1 MLDNT
6 YKNKIPFLT
15 LILFSL
21 VFVFTFYGNIILN
34 PDSYFFSN
42 EGDALKNYFTYAY
55 HIKHDA
61 SYLNFSGMNYP
72 YGEHFMYTD
81 CHPVLAN
88 LFKFLSTKFDFF
100 KEHSIGILNF
110 LMILSIFLTFIVSYF
125 LLLQFKIS
133 KWFSV
138 LFAISIAVLAPQIFR
153 MGGHFALSYSVAIPL
168 SWLLLL
174 KTQDAVR
181 KNIFY
186 ILLFLNTLFW
196 LFIHAYLGLI
206 ILFFLLSLVSVNFI
220 RDKAKRSNLIVY
232 IKQFSVLIIPMI
244 LFYLFTAATD
254 THIGRTTNPSG
265 FFLYNAEFDDVFLP
279 HHPPIRPVLDS
290 LTGGVIDQEW
300 EAWSYVGFSTT
311 LLFATFLIWGIIQL
325 IKRKKSVSRQGY
337 FQNYMLNNSL
347 IAGSIV
353 LLFAMAIPFKQI
365 SGLIDLLPVVKQF
378 RATGRFTWPFY
389 FVALLFSASVFQELY
404 IRLIARKKKVFAV
417 VLIGSIGLLNMLEG
431 LSYHISTSLQ
441 IIQSKNSFKK
451 EALSP
456 SFKEALNKINPK
468 DYQAIIALP
477 FYYQGSESYSRPRNQ
492 ETMFASICFSYQS
505 GIPLVNANLTRTSI
519 QESKNIVQ
527 LVSPDF
533 YHKEIEK
540 VIKSEKPF
548 LVIRTKD
555 QITEYETELLQKCK
569 LIFQSD
575 EISIY
580 SLSKKELFNNS
591 VEQRIRNYKLRPPQV
606 ATELI
611 PNLFKNGDFYSP
623 IDSTYI
629 YYTSFENRKSCH
641 VFRGKGGFQT
651 IKKGKNTFAEFA
663 PNTFKVGKKY
673 HVSLWMYNGI
683 PDALNNWLRFIIEEF
698 DESKNAWIST
708 EILPEQS
715 ETIKGNWSLVEG
727 TFEVK
732 NSTSRI
738 YIVTKGKD
746 DSKQPLY
753 VDDLLIREV
762 GVDVYK
768 MDGNSLFYNN
778 HDIKK

>member
-1 MLDNT
+1 
-6 YKNKIPFLT
+6 
-15 LILFSL
+15 L
-21 VFVFTFYGNIILN
+21 VFVFTFYGPIILN

-42 EGDALKNYFTYAY
+42 EGDAIKNYFTYAY

-100 KEHSIGILNF
+100 KEHSIAILNF

-138 LFAISIAVLAPQIFR
+138 LFTISIAVLAPQIFR
-153 MGGHFALSYSVAIPL
+153 MGGHFAMSYSVAIPL

-174 KTQDAVR
+174 KTQDADR
-181 KNIFY
+181 KNLFY
-186 ILLFLNTLFW
+186 ILLFLNTFFW

-206 ILFFLLSLVSVNFI
+206 ILFFLLSLVLVNFL
-220 RDKAKRSNLIVY
+220 RDHAKRLKIGLY
-232 IKQFSVLIIPMI
+232 TKQFSILLIPII

-254 THIGRTTNPSG
+254 THVGRTTNPSG

-311 LLFATFLIWGIIQL
+311 LLFVTFLIWGIIQL
-325 IKRKKSVSRQGY
+325 IKRKKSTTLQRY
-337 FQNYMLNNSL
+337 FQNSMLNNAL
-347 IAGSIV
+347 IAASIV

-365 SGLIDLLPVVKQF
+365 NGLIDLLPVVKQF

-389 FVALLFSASVFQELY
+389 FVALVFSASVFQELY
-404 IRLIARKKKVFAV
+404 IRLIGRKKRFFAV
-417 VLIGSIGLLNMLEG
+417 VLIVSIGLLNSLEG
-431 LSYHISTSLQ
+431 LSYHIGTYLQ

-451 EALSP
+451 DALSP
-456 SFKEALNKINPK
+456 LFKKALNKINPT

-492 ETMFASICFSYQS
+492 ETMFASICFSYHS

-527 LVSPDF
+527 IVSPDF
-533 YHKEIEK
+533 YTKEIEK
-540 VIKSEKPF
+540 DIKSEKPF
-548 LVIRTKD
+548 LIIRTKD

-569 LIFQSD
+569 LIFRSD
-575 EISIY
+575 EFSLF
-580 SLSKKELFNNS
+580 SLSKADLFKNRA
-591 VEQRIRNYKLRPPQV
+591 EQRIANYKLQLPKLHV
-606 ATELI
+606 H
-611 PNLFKNGDFYSP
+611 GDFYATS
-623 IDSTYI
+623 DSTFI
-629 YYTSFENRKSCH
+629 YSNSFENQKSKH

-663 PNTFKVGKKY
+663 PNTFKFGKKY
-673 HVSLWMYNGI
+673 QVSLWMYNGI

-698 DESKNAWIST
+698 DETKNEWIST

-715 ETIKGNWSLVEG
+715 EVINGNWSLVEG

-738 YIVTKGKD
+738 YITTKGKE

-753 VDDLLIREV
+753 VDELLIREV

-768 MDGNSLFYNN
+768 WEDNSLFYNN
-778 HDIKK
+778 HAIRLPN

>member
-1 MLDNT
+1 VLDNT
-6 YKNKIPFLT
+6 FKNKIPFLS

-21 VFVFTFYGNIILN
+21 VFVFTFYGPIILN

-42 EGDALKNYFTYAY
+42 EGDAIKNYFTYAY
-55 HIKHDA
+55 HIKNDA

-81 CHPVLAN
+81 CHPILAN
-88 LFKFLSTKFDFF
+88 LFKFLATKFDFF

-138 LFAISIAVLAPQIFR
+138 LFAISMTVLAPQIFR

-168 SWLLLL
+168 SWLFLL
-174 KTQDAVR
+174 KTQVAIR
-181 KNIFY
+181 KNFY
-186 ILLFLNTLFW
+186 FILLFLNLLFW

-206 ILFFLLSLVSVNFI
+206 ILFFLLSLVSINFL
-220 RDKAKRSNLIVY
+220 RDKEKRSKISFY
-232 IKQFSVLIIPMI
+232 TKQFSVLIIPII
-244 LFYLFTAATD
+244 LFYMFTASTD

-279 HHPPIRPVLDS
+279 HHPPIRPILDS

-300 EAWSYVGFSTT
+300 EAWNYVGFSTT

-325 IKRKKSVSRQGY
+325 IKRKKSVSLQGY
-337 FQNYMLNNSL
+337 FQNSMLNNAL
-347 IAGSIV
+347 IAASIV

-365 SGLIDLLPVVKQF
+365 SGLIDLFPTVKQF

-389 FVALLFSASVFQELY
+389 FVALVFSASVFQELY
-404 IRLIARKKKVFAV
+404 KRLIGQKKRVFAV

-431 LSYHISTSLQ
+431 LSYHIDTSLQ
-441 IIQSKNSFKK
+441 IIQSNNGFNK
-451 EALSP
+451 ETLSP
-456 SFKEALNKINPK
+456 SFKQAFTKINPK

-477 FYYQGSESYSRPRNQ
+477 FYYQGSESYSRPRNE
-492 ETMFASICFSYQS
+492 ETMRTSICFSYHS

-533 YHKEIEK
+533 YRKEIK
-540 VIKSEKPF
+540 KDIKSEKPF
-548 LVIRTKD
+548 LIIRTKD
-555 QITEYETELLQKCK
+555 QITEYETELLLKCK

-575 EISIY
+575 EISLF
-580 SLSKKELFNNS
+580 SLSKAGLFKS
-591 VEQRIRNYKLRPPQV
+591 STEQRITNYKSQL
-606 ATELI
+606 
-611 PNLFKNGDFYSP
+611 PNLFVKGDFYASK
-623 IDSTYI
+623 DSTTI
-629 YYTSFENRKSCH
+629 YYNSFENQKSPH

-663 PNTFKVGKKY
+663 PNTFEVGKKY
-673 HVSLWMYNGI
+673 QVSLWMYNGI

-715 ETIKGNWSLVEG
+715 EVINGNWSLVEG
-727 TFEVK
+727 TFEVM
-732 NSTSRI
+732 NSKSRI
-738 YIVTKGKD
+738 YITTKGKD

-768 MDGNSLFYNN
+768 MEGNSLFYNN
-778 HDIKK
+778 HEIRVTH

>member
-153 MGGHFALSYSVAIPL
+153 MGGHFAMSYSAAIPL

-174 KTQDAVR
+174 KTQVAIR
-181 KNIFY
+181 KNFY
-186 ILLFLNTLFW
+186 FILLFLNLLFW

-206 ILFFLLSLVSVNFI
+206 ILFFLLSLVSINFL
-220 RDKAKRSNLIVY
+220 REKAKRSKITFY
-232 IKQFSVLIIPMI
+232 TKQFSVLIIPMI
-244 LFYLFTAATD
+244 LFYMFTAATD

-311 LLFATFLIWGIIQL
+311 LLFGTFLIWGIIQL
-325 IKRKKSVSRQGY
+325 IKRKKSTSLQGY
-337 FQNYMLNNSL
+337 FQNSMINNAL

-365 SGLIDLLPVVKQF
+365 SGLIDLLPIVKQF

-389 FVALLFSASVFQELY
+389 FVALVFSASVFQELY
-404 IRLIARKKKVFAV
+404 IRLIGQKKNVFAV
-417 VLIGSIGLLNMLEG
+417 VLIVSIGLLNTLEG
-431 LSYHISTSLQ
+431 LSYHIGTSLQ

-451 EALSP
+451 EGLSP
-456 SFKEALNKINPK
+456 SVKEALNKINPS

-492 ETMFASICFSYQS
+492 ETMFASICFSYHS
-505 GIPLVNANLTRTSI
+505 GVPLVNANLTRTSI

-527 LVSPDF
+527 IVSPDF
-533 YHKEIEK
+533 YQKEIEK
-540 VIKSEKPF
+540 DIKSEKPF
-548 LVIRTKD
+548 LIIRTRD

-580 SLSKKELFNNS
+580 SLSKKDLFNNS
-591 VEQRIRNYKLRPPQV
+591 AEQRIRNYKLR
-606 ATELI
+606 I
-611 PNLFKNGDFYSP
+611 PNLFKNGDFYSS

-629 YYTSFENRKSCH
+629 YYTSFENKKSTPI
-641 VFRGKGGFQT
+641 FRGKGGFQT
-651 IKKGKNTFAEFA
+651 IKKGKNIFAEFA
-663 PNTFKVGKKY
+663 PNTFEVGMKY

-698 DESKNAWIST
+698 DETKNEWIST

-715 ETIKGNWSLVEG
+715 ETINGNWSLVEG

-732 NSTSRI
+732 SSTSRI
-738 YIVTKGKD
+738 YITTKGKD

-768 MDGNSLFYNN
+768 WEYNSLFYNN
-778 HDIKK
+778 HTIRLPN

>member
-1 MLDNT
+1 MLDNSI
-6 YKNKIPFLT
+6 KNKIPFLT
-15 LILFSL
+15 LIIFSL
-21 VFVFTFYGNIILN
+21 VFVFTFYGPIILN

-42 EGDALKNYFTYAY
+42 EGDAIKNYFTYAY

-100 KEHSIGILNF
+100 KEHSIAILNF

-138 LFAISIAVLAPQIFR
+138 LFTISIAVLAPQIFR
-153 MGGHFALSYSVAIPL
+153 MGGHFAMSYSVAIPL

-174 KTQDAVR
+174 KTQDADR
-181 KNIFY
+181 KNLFY
-186 ILLFLNTLFW
+186 ILLFLNTFFW

-206 ILFFLLSLVSVNFI
+206 ILFFLLSLVLVNFL
-220 RDKAKRSNLIVY
+220 RDHAKRLKIGLY
-232 IKQFSVLIIPMI
+232 TKQFSILLIPII

-254 THIGRTTNPSG
+254 THVGRTTNPSG

-311 LLFATFLIWGIIQL
+311 LLFVTFLIWGIIQL
-325 IKRKKSVSRQGY
+325 IKRKKSTTLQRY
-337 FQNYMLNNSL
+337 FQNSMLNNAL
-347 IAGSIV
+347 IAASIV

-365 SGLIDLLPVVKQF
+365 NGLIDLLPVVKQF

-389 FVALLFSASVFQELY
+389 FVALVFSASVFQELY
-404 IRLIARKKKVFAV
+404 IRLIGRKKRFFAV
-417 VLIGSIGLLNMLEG
+417 VLIVSIGLLNSLEG
-431 LSYHISTSLQ
+431 LSYHIGTYLQ

-451 EALSP
+451 DALSP
-456 SFKEALNKINPK
+456 LFKKALNKINPT

-492 ETMFASICFSYQS
+492 ETMFASICFSYHS

-527 LVSPDF
+527 IVSPDF
-533 YHKEIEK
+533 YTKEIEK
-540 VIKSEKPF
+540 DIKSEKPF
-548 LVIRTKD
+548 LIIRTKD

-569 LIFQSD
+569 LIFRSD
-575 EISIY
+575 EFSLF
-580 SLSKKELFNNS
+580 SLSKADLFKNRA
-591 VEQRIRNYKLRPPQV
+591 EQRIANYKLQLPKLHV
-606 ATELI
+606 H
-611 PNLFKNGDFYSP
+611 GDFYATS
-623 IDSTYI
+623 DSTFI
-629 YYTSFENRKSCH
+629 YSNSFENQKSKH

-663 PNTFKVGKKY
+663 PNTFKFGKKY
-673 HVSLWMYNGI
+673 QVSLWMYNGI

-698 DESKNAWIST
+698 DETKNEWIST

-715 ETIKGNWSLVEG
+715 EVINGNWSLVEG

-738 YIVTKGKD
+738 YITTKGKE

-753 VDDLLIREV
+753 VDELLIREV

-768 MDGNSLFYNN
+768 WEDNSLFYNN
-778 HDIKK
+778 HAIRLPN